1 MFKVTTVNLS
11 SDTTAA
17 ATDHG
22 ESDLGE
28 MSAVQ
33 LTALLERFAAID
45 PIQNAEADPLIRL
58 SAPAGQF
65 LVRTSLGRLF
75 LYNARNTT
83 EPAAELTPEQIVAL
97 VDRPGSPGISPEPTD
112 VSDATTRPAIAP
124 SRGIAIAILCAGLA
138 LNGYTLYSAFYTDS
152 VHEKVAVTLLT
163 DPAEL
168 AAQKQAVAGTYA
180 TGEKLGDRVISI
192 TQDGQVSFAEIG
204 NARSI
209 SNGADTYRIG
219 RREKKIC
226 LTTTDSG
233 IIDVVNIDTLIYYRD
248 TYRRAQ

>member
-17 ATDHG
+17 APDYG

-28 MSAVQ
+28 LSAAQVV
-33 LTALLERFAAID
+33 ALLERLAAID
-45 PIQNAEADPLIRL
+45 AIQNAEADPFVRIA
-58 SAPAGQF
+58 APAGHF
-65 LVRTSLGRLF
+65 LVRTSLGHLH
-75 LYNARNTT
+75 LYNARDTT
-83 EPAAELTPEQIVAL
+83 EPGTELTAEKIVAHL
-97 VDRPGSPGISPEPTD
+97 DRPGPSGADPVAPDGADLPG
-112 VSDATTRPAIAP
+112 RIAAP
-124 SRGIAIAILCAGLA
+124 GRGIAVAILLAGLA
-138 LNGYTLYSAFYTDS
+138 LNGYTLYSAFYTES
-152 VHEKVAVTLLT
+152 VHEKIAVTLLT

-180 TGEKLGDRVISI
+180 TGEKSGDRLISI
-192 TQDGQVSFAEIG
+192 GPDGRVTFAEIG

-209 SNGADTYRIG
+209 SNGSDTYRIG

-233 IIDVVNIDTLIYYRD
+233 VIDVVNIDTVIYYRD
-248 TYRRAQ
+248 TYRRAR